1 MIFYDTSYHN
11 SIIEKVSQAI
21 IGLAG
26 FLLTPKFYCYFL
38 TSEKPAIKI
47 YARSIN
53 TRFSYIFLFLLVL
66 LFQ

>member
-26 FLLTPKFYCYFL
+26 F
-38 TSEKPAIKI
+38 
-47 YARSIN
+47 
-53 TRFSYIFLFLLVL
+53 
-66 LFQ
+66 